1 MRGGIRSLIKGLA
14 GAAAALAVLVGVFLA
29 GYALKAPA
37 GAPVDEGGVAVTLE
51 REKDAEVWTC
61 AMHPQVRLSKPG
73 QCPICGMEL
82 IPVAGGGGDV
92 GERVFATTPEAVALM
107 EVEVAPVARKSVSVR
122 VRMVGK
128 VEYDETRLKYITA
141 WVGGRIDRL
150 YVDFTGV
157 VVEEGA
163 PMVYL
168 YSPKTFAAE
177 EELLQAVRAVSE
189 LSRSTS
195 AYMRQAAQRTLES
208 TRKKL
213 RLLGLEDA
221 QIGQIEDRGTA
232 ADHITINAPIGGT
245 VVEKHA
251 QEGMYVDTG
260 MRIYTI
266 ADLSHVWVR
275 MDAYESDLEWVR
287 EGARVT
293 FTAEAFPGEQFTG
306 TVAFVDPFLQ
316 PRTRSVK
323 VRVDVPNP
331 EGRLKPGMFVRAVL
345 EARLGGDGAGEPLV
359 IPASAALVTG
369 KRALVYVQIPGAAEP
384 TFQGREVVL
393 GERAG
398 DYYVVREGLE
408 EGELVVTKGNF
419 KIDSALQIQARPSMM
434 SPEGGAPPPGHA
446 HGGMEMPGVVP
457 QPQEAPVPTPQRFQG
472 GLGALWHAYAQ
483 LVAAL
488 ADDDLDAAR
497 VATAKALSAN
507 SDVPADALSE
517 EAVDGW
523 RTRSATIAGSLEA
536 MSEAEDLAGMRAR
549 LDELSQALA
558 SAIGRFGIGADGPVY
573 ELKCPMAGGGAGA
586 VWLQGDMDVRNPY
599 FGPAMLDCGSV
610 VETVVPPTPAG
621 ERLHE

>member
-1 MRGGIRSLIKGLA
+1 MKGGIKSLIRGLA
-14 GAAAALAVLVGVFLA
+14 TAAVALAVLVGVFLA
-29 GYALKAPA
+29 GYALKAPPA
-37 GAPVDEGGVAVTLE
+37 ATDGGGGPVALE
-51 REKDAEVWTC
+51 REERAEVWTC
-61 AMHPQVRLSKPG
+61 AMHPQVRLGEPG
-73 QCPICGMEL
+73 LCPICGMEL
-82 IPVAGGGGDV
+82 VLVAEGGGIE
-92 GERVFATTPEAVALM
+92 GERVFTTTPEAAALM
-107 EVEVAPVARKSVSVR
+107 EVEVAPVARKQVSAQ

-157 VVEEGA
+157 TVEEGA

-168 YSPKTFAAE
+168 YSPKLLAAQ
-177 EELLQAVRAVSE
+177 EELLQAVRAAAE

-195 AYMRQAAQRTLES
+195 AYMRQAAERTVGSARE
-208 TRKKL
+208 KL
-213 RLLGLEDA
+213 RLLGLDDA
-221 QIGQIEDRGTA
+221 QIEKIEARGSA
-232 ADHITINAPIGGT
+232 ADHVTINAPIGGT

-275 MDAYESDLEWVR
+275 MDAYESDLAWVR
-287 EGARVT
+287 EGAQVT
-293 FTAEAFPGEQFTG
+293 FTTESSPGEELTG
-306 TVAFVDPFLQ
+306 TVAFVDPFLY

-345 EARLGGDGAGEPLV
+345 DAPLGGEGGVAPLV

-369 KRALVYVQIPGAAEP
+369 KRALVYVQSAGATGP
-384 TFQGREVVL
+384 TFEGREVVL

-398 DYYVVREGLE
+398 DYYVVRSGLE
-408 EGELVVTKGNF
+408 EGELVVTRGNF

-446 HGGMEMPGVVP
+446 HGGMEMPAAPP
-457 QPQEAPVPTPQRFQG
+457 QPKVVSLRAPERFQVA
-472 GLGALWHAYAQ
+472 LGALWHTYAK

-488 ADDDLDAAR
+488 AEDDLDAAR
-497 VATAKALSAN
+497 AAAANAISAN
-507 SDVPADALSE
+507 SDVPADVLSE
-517 EAVDGW
+517 EAAEDW
-523 RTRSATIAGSLEA
+523 RTRSTNIAGLLGAISA
-536 MSEAEDLAGMRAR
+536 AEDLAGMRAR

-558 SAIGRFGIGADGPVY
+558 VAIGRYGIGAAGPVY
-573 ELKCPMAGGGAGA
+573 QLRCPMAAGGEGA
-586 VWLQGDMDVRNPY
+586 VWLQGGTDVKNPY
-599 FGPAMLDCGSV
+599 FGRAMLDCGSV
-610 VETVVPPTPAG
+610 VETIVQGAPAG
-621 ERLHE
+621 GRSDE